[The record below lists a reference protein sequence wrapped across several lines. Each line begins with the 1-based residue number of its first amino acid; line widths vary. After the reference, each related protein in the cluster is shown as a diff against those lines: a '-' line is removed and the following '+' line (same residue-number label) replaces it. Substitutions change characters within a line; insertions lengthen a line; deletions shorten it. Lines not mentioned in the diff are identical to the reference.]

1 MIKEKAAGLNKKMS
15 NEERKYQTHQEELGI
30 TIDYDEDIILKS
42 TSTNEYVLV
51 RSIMKIRTYRVN
63 LS

>member
-1 MIKEKAAGLNKKMS
+1 MIKEKAAGLNEKMS

-51 RSIMKIRTYRVN
+51 RTIMKIRTYRVN

>member
-1 MIKEKAAGLNKKMS
+1 MIKEKAAGLNEKMS
-15 NEERKYQTHQEELGI
+15 NEERKYQTHQEELDI

-51 RSIMKIRTYRVN
+51 RSIMKIRTYRVT

>member
-1 MIKEKAAGLNKKMS
+1 MIKEKAAGLNEKMS